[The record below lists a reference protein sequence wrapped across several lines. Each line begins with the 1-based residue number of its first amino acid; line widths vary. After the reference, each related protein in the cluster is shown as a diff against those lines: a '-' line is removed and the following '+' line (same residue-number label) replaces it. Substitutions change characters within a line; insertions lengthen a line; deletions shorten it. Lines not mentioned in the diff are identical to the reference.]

1 MRIYYL
7 PNPEAPNRH
16 RIIQRVWER
25 DYATFDDSTLVGGR
39 LVLEIDETD
48 ANLPELL
55 AFERAFAAVRRPG
68 QPAPPRWRVA
78 PPNQLERPDATL
90 WTPEASQERSALF
103 AAMPTGNM
111 LGMVARLVQIRD
123 NVVGATLAQTQ
134 AAVRDLA
141 IVQLRTLRR
150 LRQRDHGGADDPP

>member
-1 MRIYYL
+1 
-7 PNPEAPNRH
+7 
-16 RIIQRVWER
+16 
-25 DYATFDDSTLVGGR
+25 
-39 LVLEIDETD
+39 VLEIDETP

-55 AFERAFAAVRRPG
+55 AFDRSFSAARRPG
-68 QPAPPRWRVA
+68 QPPPPRWRVA
-78 PPNQLERPDATL
+78 PPGQLERPDATL
-90 WTPEASQERSALF
+90 WTPEASTERQALF
-103 AAMPTGNM
+103 TAMPTGNM